1 MISKLLSFLSAPAD
15 TPADDARLPLA
26 ALLVRLA
33 RTDGDYAPE
42 EKDRI
47 DLILGKRYGLATP
60 DASDLR
66 TKGETLEQSAPD
78 TVRFTRAIK
87 DEVEY
92 EERETIVAVLW
103 EVVLADGVRDEQE
116 DAMIRLVA
124 NLLGV
129 TDRDSALI
137 RHKVMAK
144 LGTTD

>member
-15 TPADDARLPLA
+15 TPSDDARLPLA

-33 RTDGDYAPE
+33 RTDGEYAPE
-42 EKDRI
+42 EKKRI
-47 DLILGKRYGLATP
+47 DAILSKRYGLEPAG
-60 DASDLR
+60 ASELR
-66 TKGETLEQSAPD
+66 AQGESLEQSAPD

-92 EERETIVAVLW
+92 EERETIVGVLW

-129 TDRDSALI
+129 NDRDSALI
-137 RHKVMAK
+137 RQRISRK
-144 LGTTD
+144 LGSA

>member
-1 MISKLLSFLSAPAD
+1 MISKLLSFLSAPEE
-15 TPADDARLPLA
+15 TPALDARLPLA

-42 EKDRI
+42 EKRRI
-47 DLILGKRYGLATP
+47 DLILGKRYGLAAA
-60 DASDLR
+60 DASALR
-66 TKGETLEQSAPD
+66 VQGETLEQSAPD

-87 DEVEY
+87 DEVDY

-137 RHKVMAK
+137 RQKVASK
-144 LGTTD
+144 LGVAD

>member
-47 DLILGKRYGLATP
+47 DLILGKRYGLAPP

>member
-1 MISKLLSFLSAPAD
+1 MIRKLLSFLSAPVD

-42 EKDRI
+42 EKRRI
-47 DLILGKRYGLATP
+47 DLILGKRYDLG
-60 DASDLR
+60 ASEASELR
-66 TKGETLEQSAPD
+66 ARGEQLEQSAPD

-103 EVVLADGVRDEQE
+103 EVVVADGVRDEQE

-137 RHKVMAK
+137 RQKVVAK
-144 LGTTD
+144 LGIDG